1 MSPRLPTARE
11 ADTLARMTP
20 RINISPPSL
29 LGLGLLLAA
38 CGDAGNATSTDAS
51 STGTTDTSAT
61 EVDPTPASSPT
72 TEPPTTS
79 EPPTTTDG
87 TGTGTDSTTTLTSS
101 GPTTDDPSSGSTM
114 GVVTDSSTGST
125 GSTTGST
132 TGGPCEA
139 GTIVCEGDTAKTCDG
154 MGGFTDETPCDMA
167 CVDGQGCLVCVPNA
181 KSCDGEV
188 SKICNETGTEEQ
200 EIFCDGVQG
209 VTCDQNSGECIGAC
223 SPKAL
228 GTSYIGCDYYPTVTA
243 NIVGENFSFAVA
255 IANTTDLAADI
266 EIDKGGMLVLND
278 QVGPQSVKVIK
289 LPWDFNLK
297 ADQDPQASIK
307 VDGGAYRLRSDQPV
321 TVYQYNPIEYE
332 IGQFDNSFTND
343 ASLLLPVNVW
353 SGDYVVAARNTWDA
367 VDFGIIVPGFY
378 AVTASEDGT
387 TVDLQPSETGKL
399 VKAGGGV
406 QADGTGQIM
415 LDRGDVLEVFSATIG
430 GNPSAADV
438 TGTRVK
444 ADKPIQVIGGHI
456 CTFVPFDTGYCDHL
470 EESIF
475 PYETLAK
482 QYIVTPPLIP
492 TGGNVPK
499 AQMVRIVATEDDT
512 NLTYDPPQPAPA
524 NIAKAGAYIELDQ
537 TTADFQVS
545 SDKKIIIAQTM
556 LGQDAGGD
564 SGDPAMAL
572 TVATEQFR
580 KTYLFHAPINYETNY
595 LNVVA
600 PMDAKVTLDGAPIA
614 GFKAIG
620 ATKFGVARI
629 KLANNVDGNHDVKS
643 DKPVG
648 ISVYGYGQYTSYW
661 YPGGLD
667 LEPLPQ

>member
-1 MSPRLPTARE
+1 MSNRL
-11 ADTLARMTP
+11 TP
-20 RINISPPSL
+20 FSPAHTL
-29 LGLGLLLAA
+29 LGLGLVLAA
-38 CGDAGNATSTDAS
+38 CGDAGNATTDAS
-51 STGTTDTSAT
+51 SSSTTADSSSTA
-61 EVDPTPASSPT
+61 VDPTPASTPT
-72 TEPPTTS
+72 ATEPTS

-87 TGTGTDSTTTLTSS
+87 SASATDGTTALTTG
-101 GPTTDDPSSGSTM
+101 GPTTDDSTGTTM
-114 GVVTDSSTGST
+114 GVVTQTTGDTTGDTTSDTTGDSSGEST
-125 GSTTGST
+125 AGTTG
-132 TGGPCEA
+132 
-139 GTIVCEGDTAKTCDG
+139 D
-154 MGGFTDETPCDMA
+154 
-167 CVDGQGCLVCVPNA
+167 LVCVPNA
-181 KSCDGEV
+181 KSCEGEV
-188 SKICNETGTEEQ
+188 SKICNESGTEEK

-209 VTCDQNSGECIGAC
+209 VSCDADSGECVGAC

-243 NIVGENFSFAVA
+243 NIVGDQFSFAVA
-255 IANTTDLAADI
+255 VANTTDLAADI
-266 EIDKGGMLVLND
+266 QIDKAGMLVLKD
-278 QVGPQSVKVIK
+278 MVGPQSVKVIK
-289 LPWDFNLK
+289 LPWDFDLK
-297 ADQDPQASIK
+297 GTQEPAGSLK
-307 VDGGAYRLRSDQPV
+307 VNGGAYRLRSDQPV

-332 IGQFDNSFTND
+332 LDIFDNSFTND

-353 SGDYVVAARNTWDA
+353 SGDYVVVARNTWDA
-367 VDFGIIVPGFY
+367 SLDFGVIVPGFY

-387 TVDLQPSETGKL
+387 TVDLLPSETGKL
-399 VKAGGGV
+399 VAAGGGV
-406 QADGTGQIM
+406 QADGTGKIM
-415 LDRGDVLEVFSATIG
+415 LNRGDVLEVFSAAIN
-430 GNPSAADV
+430 GNPSAADL

-444 ADKPIQVIGGHI
+444 ADKPIQVIGGHV
-456 CTFVPFDTGYCDHL
+456 CTFVPWDIGYCDHL
-470 EESIF
+470 EESMF

-482 QYIVTPPLIP
+482 KYIVTPPLIP

-512 NLTYDPPQPAPA
+512 NLTYDPPQGAPA
-524 NIAKAGAYIELDQ
+524 KIAKAGAYIEIVQ
-537 TTADFQVS
+537 TLADFEVS

-572 TVATEQFR
+572 AVATEQFR

-600 PMDAKVTLDGAPIA
+600 PMDAKVTLDGAPVA

-620 ATKFGVARI
+620 ATTFGVARL

-667 LEPLPQ
+667 LDLIPG